1 MLVIVSWV
9 SFWIDPNSTAARVL
23 LGVTSLLTMSR
34 QNSGINASLPPVS
47 YTKAVDVWTGC
58 CLTFVFGA
66 LIEFAVVNYVSR
78 QDSERKRKKRFNAWS
93 ASMAA
98 RAARGELDAEFGLR
112 AGLGGAGGLAQ
123 NSYSS
128 TRPHRRHR
136 TANRSANR
144 KKFESGK
151 DSGIESDDLEEV
163 IASRY
168 VKSLGATKI
177 TGNPPK
183 TGSLSVA
190 QENAPLTAAGH
201 RDSASGFSLDGGSSG
216 LPPPAQYASAE
227 SPSTSFKRQML
238 MHQNQQLNN
247 RQSFSGGQPIYRGS
261 VSNNNHNNGSENGD
275 GNGQTNF
282 VNTVVDSQAKTNPIH
297 SRRSRNF
304 LVNWLNRFPK
314 RSKRIDVLSRIFFP
328 LLFALFNVFY
338 WVTYLLREDYEIK
351 D

>member
-78 QDSERKRKKRFNAWS
+78 QDSERKRRKRFNAWS

-98 RAARGELDAEFGLR
+98 RAARGELDSEFGLR
-112 AGLGGAGGLAQ
+112 AGLGGSAVNQ

-136 TANRSANR
+136 TANRSASR

-177 TGNPPK
+177 TGNAQASK
-183 TGSLSVA
+183 TGSLSLNAA
-190 QENAPLTAAGH
+190 QENAPLSAAGH
-201 RDSASGFSLDGGSSG
+201 RDSASGFSLDGG
-216 LPPPAQYASAE
+216 LPPPAQYASTTE

-238 MHQNQQLNN
+238 MHQQLNN
-247 RQSFSGGQPIYRGS
+247 RQSFSSAGNQPIYRGA
-261 VSNNNHNNGSENGD
+261 SNNNNSDNNGDN
-275 GNGQTNF
+275 GNGQTSF
-282 VNTVVDSQAKTNPIH
+282 VNLGVDSQGKTNPIH
-297 SRRSRNF
+297 GRRSRNF

-328 LLFALFNVFY
+328 LLFAMFNVFY
-338 WVTYLLREDYEIK
+338 WFTYLLREDYEIK